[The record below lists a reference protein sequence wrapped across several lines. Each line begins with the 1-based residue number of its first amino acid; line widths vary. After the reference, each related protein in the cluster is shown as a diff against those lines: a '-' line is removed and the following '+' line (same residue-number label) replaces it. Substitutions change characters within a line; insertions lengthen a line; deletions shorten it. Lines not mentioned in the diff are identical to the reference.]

1 MRRPFSLGSIIW
13 LVFGLVVAGQHGY
26 AVFTN
31 ISQILSFILAVLLWP
46 LLFFGANLHLS
57 LGF

>member
-1 MRRPFSLGSIIW
+1 MRRPFSFGSIIW
-13 LVFGLVVAGQHGY
+13 LVIGLFVAGQHGY

-31 ISQILSFILAVLLWP
+31 VSQVLSFVLAVILWP
-46 LLFFGANLHLS
+46 ILLFGANLHLS